1 MIRRNAI
8 FVYWILLLAST
19 LVVGGMAW
27 RFLGHENERLRRIEE
42 QAVRSQ
48 AEILAASVEW
58 AVRDVEDAVM
68 RELSGLPP
76 QRLREELVEWE
87 RRDPLI
93 RNVFIWNPP
102 GTLLLPAQEPSCT
115 QEEKAFAL
123 RFAPLFSGQIAWER
137 PAADPLP
144 ADSDTS
150 PSSSLRLSR
159 SRAAKF
165 VESTANPSSGTA
177 SGWIPWFHENRL
189 HLLCWIRRDPA
200 GPIYGAEIE
209 WIAVLSR
216 LGPLFSEGNHGS
228 CTMALVDGEEYIV
241 FQAGD
246 AEQQIQIPSLST
258 PIGALLPHWKINCY
272 TPSGNLPFPAARNA
286 TLMNA
291 LLLGIFIVGLL
302 SGATLLM
309 MQARSSVREARQKT
323 TFVSNV
329 SHELK
334 TPLTTIRMYAE
345 MLEAGRVPTEEKK
358 KKYLDVIVSE
368 SQRLTRLVNNVLDFS
383 RLEQHRKKYRIEP
396 VVLGAMLEALVE
408 QQRPRCDSAGI
419 KLVSMPVA
427 VDISVQVDRDA
438 LEQTLLNL
446 IDNAVKYAANGKVV
460 ELNVQSLPAGG
471 VEISVMDRGPGVPH
485 SHEEKIF
492 EKFHRVDDSIT
503 AGTPGCGLGLSI
515 ARHMMRDMGGDVVY
529 EPRAGGGAVFKV
541 IIGV

>member
-216 LGPLFSEGNHGS
+216 LGPLFPEGNHGS
-228 CTMALVDGEEYIV
+228 CTMALVDGEEHIV